1 VLYFAVA
8 AIVVIL
14 DQASKRI
21 IWEVYKQTGGTDLF
35 DGVLRISLSKN
46 TGAVLGIL
54 SGSRALLISVTILS
68 VIVLILFAHR
78 MRFAPVSK
86 RVYIGLIFGGAFG
99 NLIDRIATGEVLDF
113 IDMGIGPYRWPTYNV
128 ADIAVTVGAV
138 LLIYGFIRHPGHER
152 ETGRLTGGESEP
164 DSLVNADNDAE

>member
-1 VLYFAVA
+1 MLYFAVA

-21 IWEVYKQTGGTDLF
+21 IWEVYKQTGGTDLV
-35 DGVLRISLSKN
+35 DGYLRISLSKN

-78 MRFAPVSK
+78 MRYAPVSK
-86 RVYIGLIFGGAFG
+86 RIYIGLIFGGAFG

-113 IDMGIGPYRWPTYNV
+113 IDMGIGVYRWPTYNV

-138 LLIYGFIRHPGHER
+138 LLIYGFIRHPGHEGEIER
-152 ETGRLTGGESEP
+152 AGGGMDETQSPTSP
-164 DSLVNADNDAE
+164 DNDVE